1 MSCHD
6 GANHLEPI
14 NLYLAERRRE
24 EFWGLAAF
32 LSRLNLVE
40 LPADAFEEQSH
51 FIVNDRSQG
60 VYNGSVDRGNP
71 GPRPFRTGAARTPSY
86 MFTGEEPAGDNWRA
100 ELGRMVA
107 ADRQFARA
115 TVNYLWAHFF
125 GAGIVDPPNGRD
137 LSRIDPANPPPA
149 PWALQPTHPDLLEE
163 LADEFIRSNYSVRQ
177 IIRTIVASRAYQIS
191 SEYPWEWRPEY
202 ALYFA
207 KHAPR
212 KLSPE
217 ELYDAITT
225 ATMTRTPMFVEG
237 FDQPLYYAMQ
247 LPDPTEPRSNYD
259 IMDFLD
265 RMGRGDWWQTPPASD
280 SNVLQVL
287 FLMNN
292 WMINDRT
299 FGDRGILTHVT
310 RVIQAGFSDRDAVD
324 RLFLATLGRWSTD
337 EEFGTL
343 ATAKGDNYAEW
354 LADCQWALL
363 NKLDFIFNY

>member
-1 MSCHD
+1 
-6 GANHLEPI
+6 
-14 NLYLAERRRE
+14 
-24 EFWGLAAF
+24 
-32 LSRLNLVE
+32 
-40 LPADAFEEQSH
+40 
-51 FIVNDRSQG
+51 
-60 VYNGSVDRGNP
+60 
-71 GPRPFRTGAARTPSY
+71 
-86 MFTGEEPAGDNWRA
+86 
-100 ELGRMVA
+100 
-107 ADRQFARA
+107 
-115 TVNYLWAHFF
+115 
-125 GAGIVDPPNGRD
+125 
-137 LSRIDPANPPPA
+137 
-149 PWALQPTHPDLLEE
+149 
-163 LADEFIRSNYSVRQ
+163 
-177 IIRTIVASRAYQIS
+177 
-191 SEYPWEWRPEY
+191 
-202 ALYFA
+202 
-207 KHAPR
+207 
-212 KLSPE
+212 
-217 ELYDAITT
+217 
-225 ATMTRTPMFVEG
+225 MFVEG

-259 IMDFLD
+259 FMDFLD

-337 EEFGTL
+337 EEFSDRDAVDRLFLATLGRWSTDEEFGTL